1 MPSKSPSKHLSLK
14 FLISIA
20 ESDFCN
26 KDKGIDYEPS
36 EVLAL
41 IYEKQSKTSEVLR
54 LNLDRANKL
63 QIIELLKS
71 VGKKICSS
79 CGDAKKF
86 EDFHKDRSKKVFVLR
101 SHCKECR
108 GIPF

>member
-14 FLISIA
+14 FLVSIA

-26 KDKGIDYEPS
+26 RDKGIDYEPS
-36 EVLAL
+36 EVTAL
-41 IYEKQSKTSEVLR
+41 ILEKQARTSEVLR
-54 LNLDRANKL
+54 ANLDRANKL

-71 VGKKICSS
+71 MGKKICSG
-79 CGDAKKF
+79 CGDAKEFEKF
-86 EDFHKDRSKKVFVLR
+86 HRDRSKKTFVLR

-108 GIPF
+108 KIPF